1 MNQDQHELIGE
12 LLKAISRIERKSQP
26 LLADSSQLDSE
37 AGQDALDVICM
48 QFMAV
53 GEGLKRFE
61 RHWPGLLAKQ
71 FPEVDWKGAMG
82 FRDVIAH
89 QYFDLDEEQVLLICE
104 QSLPGIAS
112 AIQKLAGSPEA

>member
-1 MNQDQHELIGE
+1 MNQDQHEPLGQ

-26 LLADSSQLDSE
+26 LLADASLLDTE

-53 GEGLKRFE
+53 GEELKRFE
-61 RHWPGLLAKQ
+61 RHWPGLLANQ
-71 FPEVDWKGAMG
+71 FPQVDWKGAMG

-104 QSLPGIAS
+104 QSLPGITAT
-112 AIQKLAGSPEA
+112 IQHLATA